1 LDIYIHHEGMRGG
14 KGIKDMAKPGKSD
27 PEKAR
32 TLQQKAYDFV
42 KEKIMNREFKAGHY
56 LTDSQLAAELA
67 VSRTPVRE
75 AFRLLEHEG
84 FLISRARKGWQV
96 YSLSLKDIHDIFDI
110 KETLESLMARKAAGC
125 KDGKK
130 RAQLKSAMDRMKRAA
145 LVNNHEVWREADVKL
160 HDIFFEMSGNERASR
175 AIRELNE
182 QWYRVRLGLVAM
194 QGRVERSNGE
204 HEAVIEKILSGDEDG
219 AERCMREHL
228 HNLREELE
236 HLLVNMVMP
245 FVENGI

>member
-1 LDIYIHHEGMRGG
+1 LDIYIHHEGMRGS

-27 PEKAR
+27 PEKTR
-32 TLQQKAYDFV
+32 PLQQKAYVFV

-67 VSRTPVRE
+67 ISRTPVRE

-125 KDGKK
+125 KDAKK
-130 RAQLKSAMDRMKRAA
+130 RAQLKSAMDRMKKAA
-145 LVNNHEVWREADVKL
+145 LANNHEAWREADVKL
-160 HDIFFEMSGNERASR
+160 HDILFEMSGNERASR
-175 AIRELNE
+175 VIRELNE
-182 QWYRVRLGLVAM
+182 QWYRVRLGLIAM

-204 HEAVIEKILSGDEDG
+204 HEAVIEEILSGDEDG
-219 AERCMREHL
+219 AERCMRDHL

-236 HLLVNMVMP
+236 HLLVNMVLP
-245 FVENGI
+245 YVENGI

>member
-1 LDIYIHHEGMRGG
+1 
-14 KGIKDMAKPGKSD
+14 MAKTATKPGKLDSG
-27 PEKAR
+27 KTR
-32 TLQQKAYDFV
+32 NLQQKAYDV
-42 KEKIMNREFKAGHY
+42 IKGKIMNRELKPGRY
-56 LTDSQLAAELA
+56 LTDSQLAAELGI
-67 VSRTPVRE
+67 SRTPVRE

-96 YSLSLKDIHDIFDI
+96 YSLALKDIHEIFDI
-110 KETLESLMARKAAGC
+110 KETLESLMARKAAAC
-125 KDGKK
+125 KDAKK
-130 RAQLKSAMDRMKRAA
+130 RAQLKSAMDRMKKAA
-145 LVNNHEVWREADVKL
+145 LANNHEAWREADVKL
-160 HDIFFEMSGNERASR
+160 HDILFGMSGNERASR

-219 AERCMREHL
+219 AERCMRDHL

-236 HLLVNMVMP
+236 HLLVNMVLP